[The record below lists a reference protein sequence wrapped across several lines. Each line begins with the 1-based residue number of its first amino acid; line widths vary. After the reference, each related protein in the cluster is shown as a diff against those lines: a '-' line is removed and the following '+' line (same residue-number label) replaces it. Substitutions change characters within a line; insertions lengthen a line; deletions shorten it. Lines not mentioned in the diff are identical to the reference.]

1 VPTRFLAVFHLS
13 IFLTGGLAVGLT
25 PPLARPLAAQTTG
38 SVSGAVAGSVSGT
51 VLGRFERDV
60 RPLPFALVEAWTDAY
75 RRSVVADSLGRYQLA
90 AVPAGRLHVRATH
103 AGHEPVLLDVVVP
116 SDGPVLVDLELRA
129 RPVELPPIDVT
140 AGVAVPHPGQRTPT
154 AAGATTRVDA
164 AAIEIGSGVADAGLV
179 DAVRALGGNDPGQ
192 ASDVLFMRGSTTDLK
207 LVLLDGAP
215 VYTPFH
221 VAGLLRSFE
230 PSVLGS
236 ADLHVGGAPARYD
249 GGLTYI
255 LDLKTRRPS
264 RDRVHA
270 SGSLDLLS
278 GTVALDGPLG
288 GRAGVVA
295 SARTLHNL
303 ARTPLGASPYGYR
316 DGLVA
321 FEVEAA
327 PGQILHAT
335 GFWNRESVVLDIPE
349 TVELLASAAPDEA
362 WWSNRSASAGWQG
375 HVGGFLTEAN
385 VAASGYEARL
395 PFRPSATSGN
405 PDPAALLAYARTTR
419 LRGGVEAA
427 RAMQG
432 GTVRLGMSWETAD
445 ATYLAA
451 PLERGATPSAA
462 RTSSSSVGG
471 YADATRALAPGLT
484 LRAGVRADR
493 FSGDDAPR
501 VAPRAAITWE
511 VTPEATLTMATGRY
525 HQSTRASDLTVE
537 ATFASTAAG
546 NPQTADL
553 LPVATADH
561 VIMSFDQVMGER
573 VRLGISGFW
582 KSYRGLLPAQV
593 EPVRSSGV
601 DLRVQRR
608 GEHATAWLGYGLSWY
623 WSDADL
629 SGAATDFTG
638 RQLLTAGLTGPLG
651 SLFGADVRI
660 AYGAGLPY
668 TSVPLRASSPD
679 AATHELSG
687 TGDVIE
693 QTPPLPGG
701 PHEDFLRLDV
711 ELYATFTPEW
721 GGHGWEIRP
730 YVRVLNALDRRD
742 ALFYAFQPWR
752 SDALTPL
759 AERPLV
765 PVVGM
770 AWRF

>member
-1 VPTRFLAVFHLS
+1 MHARALLLLL
-13 IFLTGGLAVGLT
+13 IGLAAAAV
-25 PPLARPLAAQTTG
+25 RPLAAQT
-38 SVSGAVAGSVSGT
+38 AGSVSGT
-51 VLGRFERDV
+51 VLGRFEQDV
-60 RPLPFALVEAWTDAY
+60 RPLPFALVEAWSGTY

-90 AVPAGRLHVRATH
+90 AVPAGTLHVRVTH
-103 AGHEPVLLDVVVP
+103 AGHDPVALDVVVP
-116 SDGPVLVDLELRA
+116 SDGPVLVDLELHA
-129 RPVELPPIDVT
+129 RPVRLPPVDVT
-140 AGVAVPHPGQRTPT
+140 AGVQVPDPDDRSVT
-154 AAGATTRVDA
+154 AAGATTRVDE
-164 AAIEIGSGVADAGLV
+164 AAIAIGSGVADAGLV

-255 LDLKTRRPS
+255 LDLKTRRPR

-270 SGSLDLLS
+270 SGTVDLLS
-278 GTVALDGPLG
+278 ATAAMDGPLG
-288 GRAGVVA
+288 KHAGVVA

-303 ARTPLGASPYGYR
+303 GQAPLGASPYGYH
-316 DGLVA
+316 DALVGL
-321 FEVEAA
+321 EAEPM

-349 TVELLASAAPDEA
+349 SATLLTSAAPDEA
-362 WWSNRSASAGWQG
+362 WWSNRSASAGWRG
-375 HVGGFLTEAN
+375 HVGGFLTETHL
-385 VAASGYEARL
+385 AASGYEARL
-395 PFRPSATSGN
+395 PFRPSSTAGE
-405 PDPAALLAYARTTR
+405 PDPAALLAHASTTR
-419 LRGGVEAA
+419 FRGGVEAA
-427 RAMQG
+427 RPLESGM
-432 GTVRLGMSWETAD
+432 VRLGVSWESAD
-445 ATYLAA
+445 ATYTAA
-451 PLERGATPSAA
+451 PLEQGATASAA
-462 RTSSSSVGG
+462 RNSSSAVGG
-471 YADATRALAPGLT
+471 YLDVTRGLAPDVT

-493 FSGDDAPR
+493 FSGDAAPR
-501 VAPRAAITWE
+501 VAPRVALTWE
-511 VTPEATLTMATGRY
+511 VTPEATLTLATGRY
-525 HQSTRASDLTVE
+525 HQSTRATDLTVE
-537 ATFASTAAG
+537 ASLASTAAG
-546 NPQTADL
+546 FAQTTDL

-561 VIMSFDQVMGER
+561 VLMSFDQVMGER
-573 VRLGISGFW
+573 VRLGVSGFW
-582 KSYRGLLPAQV
+582 KSYRGLMPTQA
-593 EPVRSSGV
+593 EPIRSSGV

-629 SGAATDFTG
+629 SGSSTDFAG

-651 SLFGADVRI
+651 SLFGADVRV

-668 TSVPLRASSPD
+668 TSVPLRANSPEALPD
-679 AATHELSG
+679 QLAG

-770 AWRF
+770 SWRF